1 MSEGPL
7 RDIAYASVSDAQK
20 LDLYLP
26 RDAAGPV
33 PLIVDI
39 HGGAFFM
46 GDKTMDA
53 EEIAALVDAGYAVA
67 SLDYRLSGE
76 ARFPAAVQ
84 DVKAAVRFL
93 RANAARFGVDPG
105 RFGAFGPSAGGY
117 LVCMLGVTVSTT
129 AFDDPALGHPDESS
143 AVQAVASWFAP
154 IDFLTMDDQHRA
166 NPVCRTRFRSHDAP
180 DSPESRLM
188 GAPIQTIPDAV
199 RAASPLAHLHAAQD
213 LPPFHLA
220 AGDQDCSVPG
230 EQTAQLAAALAERG
244 ATVTH
249 RVVRGAGH
257 GRGFPA
263 AQEMPHVVDFFDRTL
278 TSRRSRRP
286 R

>member
-1 MSEGPL
+1 
-7 RDIAYASVSDAQK
+7 
-20 LDLYLP
+20 
-26 RDAAGPV
+26 
-33 PLIVDI
+33 
-39 HGGAFFM
+39 
-46 GDKTMDA
+46 
-53 EEIAALVDAGYAVA
+53 
-67 SLDYRLSGE
+67 
-76 ARFPAAVQ
+76 
-84 DVKAAVRFL
+84 VRFL
-93 RANAARFGVDPG
+93 RASAARFGVDPG
-105 RFGAFGPSAGGY
+105 RFGPFGPSAGGY
-117 LVCMLGVTVSTT
+117 LVCMLGVTASTT
-129 AFDDPALGHPDESS
+129 AFDDPGLRHAHESS

-199 RAASPLAHLHAAQD
+199 RAASPLAPLDAAQD

-230 EQTAQLAAALAERG
+230 EQTAQLADALAERG

-278 TSRRSRRP
+278 RARP
-286 R
+286 GRPG

>member
-1 MSEGPL
+1 MSEGPQ

-26 RDAAGPV
+26 RDASGPV

-93 RANAARFGVDPG
+93 RASAARFGVDPG
-105 RFGAFGPSAGGY
+105 RFGPFGPSAGGY
-117 LVCMLGVTVSTT
+117 LVCMLGVTASTT
-129 AFDDPALGHPDESS
+129 AFDDPGLRHAHESS

-154 IDFLTMDDQHRA
+154 IDYLAVDDQHRA
-166 NPVCRTRFRSHDAP
+166 NPVCRTRFQSHDAP

-188 GAPIQTIPDAV
+188 AAPIQTIPDAD
-199 RAASPLAHLHAAQD
+199 RAASPLARVDAAEH

-230 EQTAQLAAALAERG
+230 E
-244 ATVTH
+244 
-249 RVVRGAGH
+249 
-257 GRGFPA
+257 
-263 AQEMPHVVDFFDRTL
+263 
-278 TSRRSRRP
+278 SRRRAGPPSSAATSSSIRRTMSSRVARTSATGRP
-286 R
+286 FGSGRSQSR